1 MRAVAHARQKP
12 DLDMNAVWWKVG
24 GRALDILLIGVVI
37 GVAAAVALLPL
48 GLATVA
54 MAGAAVL
61 LLTLIRPHYALYLLA
76 LAVPFGSLRE
86 VAVGPI
92 SVGGAEAV
100 GLLVAGAWVL
110 RVLALREP
118 VRWRSP
124 LTWALVLFLYVGL
137 VSTLGALSLAHSA
150 KELLRWAE
158 LLVVFLAAGNL
169 LRGRRIAIAAG
180 FVLLGA
186 ALEGL
191 LGLYQFFRQVGPEG
205 FVLLGRFMRAYGTF
219 EQPNP
224 YAGYLGLVFPVA
236 LALLLSAPQAWR
248 AAINRRGWRMVAWVG
263 IGISGALAL
272 GGIVASWSRGAWIGL
287 AASTA
292 TVILLRGKRWAAALL
307 IALAIGALAVV
318 GGTATHLLPPAIGER
333 FADVGAYFR
342 PFDVRTVEVT
352 DANWAI
358 VERVAHWQAGWA
370 MFSDR
375 PWLGVGFGNYEA
387 VYPAYAIGIWRD
399 PLGHAHN
406 YYINVAAEAGL
417 LGLAAYVAVMVAAL
431 AQTARSAGR
440 TSGLSRA
447 VCIGALGLLVHLG
460 VHNLVDNLYVHG
472 MNMLV
477 GMVLGMAWAAGAPMG
492 DAASSPRPPE
502 AHPA

>member
-1 MRAVAHARQKP
+1 MKA
-12 DLDMNAVWWKVG
+12 LWWKLHGHVPEVAFGGLVVG
-24 GRALDILLIGVVI
+24 AALAL
-37 GVAAAVALLPL
+37 ALLPL
-48 GLATVA
+48 TVA
-54 MAGAAVL
+54 TAAFAGAAVL

-86 VAVGPI
+86 FAVGPLAI
-92 SVGGAEAV
+92 GGAETA
-100 GLLVAGAWVL
+100 GMLVAGAWLL

-118 VRWRSP
+118 VRWRAP
-124 LTWALVLFLYVGL
+124 LTWALLLFLFVGL
-137 VSTLGALSLAHSA
+137 VSTLGALSLAHSL

-158 LLVVFLAAGNL
+158 LLVIFLAAGNL
-169 LRGRRIAIAAG
+169 LGGRRIYIAAG
-180 FVLLGA
+180 FVLTGA

-191 LGLYQFFRQVGPEG
+191 LGLYQFFRQAGPEG

-236 LALLLSAPQAWR
+236 LALLLSAPSAWR
-248 AAINRRGWRMVAWVG
+248 QAIAVRPWRIAAWVG
-263 IGISGALAL
+263 VAAAAVLTLSGI
-272 GGIVASWSRGAWIGL
+272 IASWSRGAWIGL

-307 IALAIGALAVV
+307 IAAALAV
-318 GGTATHLLPPAIGER
+318 ALLGAGMAANVIPAAVLER

-358 VERVAHWQAGWA
+358 VERMAHWQAGWA

-417 LGLAAYVAVMVAAL
+417 LGLMVYLAVLAMAL
-431 AQTARSAGR
+431 AQTIRLARRSL
-440 TSGLSRA
+440 GLARA
-447 VCIGALGLLVHLG
+447 ICIGALGLLAHLC

-477 GMVLGMAWAAGAPMG
+477 GMVLGMAWAAQG
-492 DAASSPRPPE
+492 SRPPLDSE
-502 AHPA
+502 TKP

>member
-1 MRAVAHARQKP
+1 MKALWWELSRHAPEVAF
-12 DLDMNAVWWKVG
+12 G
-24 GRALDILLIGVVI
+24 GLVL
-37 GVAAAVALLPL
+37 AAAFLVALAPL
-48 GLATVA
+48 TVA
-54 MAGAAVL
+54 TAAIAGALVVV
-61 LLTLIRPHYALYLLA
+61 LTLIRPHFALYLLA

-86 VAVGPI
+86 FAVGPI
-92 SVGGAEAV
+92 SIGGAEAV
-100 GLLVAGAWVL
+100 GILVAGAWVL

-118 VRWRSP
+118 IRWRAP
-124 LTWALVLFLYVGL
+124 LTWALLAFLFVGL
-137 VSTLGALSLAHSA
+137 VSTLGALSLSHSV
-150 KELLRWAE
+150 KELLRWGE
-158 LLVVFLAAGNL
+158 LLVIFLAAGNL
-169 LRGRRIAIAAG
+169 LRGRRIYVAAG

-191 LGLYQFFRQVGPEG
+191 LGLYQFFRQAGPEG

-224 YAGYLGLVFPVA
+224 YAGYLGLVFPLA
-236 LALLLSAPQAWR
+236 LALVLSAPAAWR
-248 AAINRRGWRMVAWVG
+248 EVIAIRRWRVAAWVG
-263 IGISGALAL
+263 VAVAAALAL

-292 TVILLRGKRWAAALL
+292 TVILLRGRRWAAALL
-307 IALAIGALAVV
+307 IAAALAVALLGAGAAANV
-318 GGTATHLLPPAIGER
+318 LPPAIVER

-358 VERVAHWQAGWA
+358 VERMAHWQAGWA
-370 MFSDR
+370 MFGDR

-417 LGLAAYVAVMVAAL
+417 VGLGAYLAVLVAAL
-431 AQTARSAGR
+431 VQTGRSAR
-440 TSGLSRA
+440 RASGLARA
-447 VCIGALGLLVHLG
+447 LCIGALGMLVHLC
-460 VHNLVDNLYVHG
+460 VHNVVDNLYVHG

-477 GMVLGMAWAAGAPMG
+477 GMALGMAWAFYDERQTARVSETKP
-492 DAASSPRPPE
+492 
-502 AHPA
+502 

>member
-1 MRAVAHARQKP
+1 MKALWWSVRGRVP
-12 DLDMNAVWWKVG
+12 DMALG
-24 GRALDILLIGVVI
+24 GLVLGTALAL
-37 GVAAAVALLPL
+37 ALLPL
-48 GLATVA
+48 TAATTA
-54 MAGAAVL
+54 LAGAAVL
-61 LLTLIRPHYALYLLA
+61 VLTLIRPHYALYLLA

-86 VAVGPI
+86 FAVGPLSI
-92 SVGGAEAV
+92 GGAEAA
-100 GLLVAGAWVL
+100 GMLVAGAWAL

-118 VRWRSP
+118 VRGRAP
-124 LTWALVLFLYVGL
+124 LTWALLLFLFVGL

-158 LLVVFLAAGNL
+158 LLVIFLASGNL
-169 LRGRRIAIAAG
+169 LRGRRIYVAIA
-180 FVLLGA
+180 FVLAGA

-191 LGLYQFFRQVGPEG
+191 LGLYQFFRQAGPEG

-224 YAGYLGLVFPVA
+224 YAGYLGLVFPMA
-236 LALLLSAPQAWR
+236 LALLLSAPAAWR
-248 AAINRRGWRMVAWVG
+248 EVIAARGWRIAAWAGVAA
-263 IGISGALAL
+263 SGALAL
-272 GGIVASWSRGAWIGL
+272 GGIVASWSRGAWVGL
-287 AASTA
+287 AAGTA
-292 TVILLRGKRWAAALL
+292 TVILLRGKRWAATLL
-307 IALAIGALAVV
+307 IAAGLALSLLGAGTVADVIPAAVV
-318 GGTATHLLPPAIGER
+318 ER

-342 PFDVRTVEVT
+342 PFDVRAVEVT

-358 VERVAHWQAGWA
+358 VERMAHWQAGWA

-406 YYINVAAEAGL
+406 SYINVAAEAGL
-417 LGLAAYVAVMVAAL
+417 VGLAAYLAVIAAAL
-431 AQTARSAGR
+431 VQTGRSAR
-440 TSGLSRA
+440 RASGLARA
-447 VCIGALGLLVHLG
+447 VCIGALGLMAHLC

-477 GMVLGMAWAAGAPMG
+477 GMVLGLAWAAP
-492 DAASSPRPPE
+492 DERPVQSASETKP
-502 AHPA
+502 

>member
-1 MRAVAHARQKP
+1 MKA
-12 DLDMNAVWWKVG
+12 LWWKLYERASDMALAGLVVG
-24 GRALDILLIGVVI
+24 TAVVL
-37 GVAAAVALLPL
+37 AVLPL
-48 GLATVA
+48 TMATMIV
-54 MAGAAVL
+54 AGAAVVL
-61 LLTLIRPHYALYLLA
+61 LALIRPHYALYLLA

-86 VAVGPI
+86 FAVGPLAI
-92 SVGGAEAV
+92 GGAEAV
-100 GLLVAGAWVL
+100 GILVAGAWVL
-110 RVLALREP
+110 RALALREP
-118 VRWRSP
+118 IRWRAP
-124 LTWALVLFLYVGL
+124 LTWALLLFLFVGL
-137 VSTLGALSLAHSA
+137 VSTLGALSLAHSV

-158 LLVVFLAAGNL
+158 LLVIFLAAGNL
-169 LRGRRIAIAAG
+169 LRGRRIYLAAG
-180 FVLLGA
+180 FLLAGA

-191 LGLYQFFRQVGPEG
+191 LGLYQFFGQVGPEG

-224 YAGYLGLVFPVA
+224 YAGYLGLVFPIA
-236 LALLLSAPQAWR
+236 LALLLSAPSAWR
-248 AAINRRGWRMVAWVG
+248 GAVARRRWRTAAWIGVAG
-263 IGISGALAL
+263 AAALAL

-287 AASTA
+287 AGSTA

-307 IALAIGALAVV
+307 IGLAVV
-318 GGTATHLLPPAIGER
+318 GAMVGAGAATNLLPPAVLER
-333 FADVGAYFR
+333 FADVGVYFR

-358 VERVAHWQAGWA
+358 VERMAHWQAGWA

-417 LGLAAYVAVMVAAL
+417 LGLAAYLAVIAAAL
-431 AQTARSAGR
+431 AQTGRGVARA
-440 TSGLSRA
+440 SGLARA
-447 VCIGALGLLVHLG
+447 VCIGAMGLLVHLS

-477 GMVLGMAWAAGAPMG
+477 GMVLGMAWAAHDRRSAPPT
-492 DAASSPRPPE
+492 AE
-502 AHPA
+502 TKL

>member
-1 MRAVAHARQKP
+1 MMWNLRRRAPELA
-12 DLDMNAVWWKVG
+12 WVG
-24 GRALDILLIGVVI
+24 LIL
-37 GVAAAVALLPL
+37 GVAMALALLPL
-48 GLATVA
+48 TLATTAVV
-54 MAGAAVL
+54 GAAVF

-86 VAVGPI
+86 FAVGPLAI
-92 SVGGAEAV
+92 GGAEAA
-100 GLLVAGAWVL
+100 GILVVGAWLL

-118 VRWRSP
+118 IRWRTP
-124 LTWALVLFLYVGL
+124 LTWALLLFLYVGL
-137 VSTLGALSLAHSA
+137 MSTLGALSLAHSI
-150 KELLRWAE
+150 KELLRWTE
-158 LLVVFLAAGNL
+158 LLVIFLAAGNL
-169 LRGRRIAIAAG
+169 LRGRRIYVAAG
-180 FVLLGA
+180 FLLAGA

-205 FVLLGRFMRAYGTF
+205 FVLMGRFMRAYGTF

-224 YAGYLGLVFPVA
+224 YAGYLGLVFPLA
-236 LALLLSAPQAWR
+236 LALLLCAPANWKAALATHRRAVLAW
-248 AAINRRGWRMVAWVG
+248 
-263 IGISGALAL
+263 IGTAGAGALAL

-287 AASTA
+287 AVSAST
-292 TVILLRGKRWAAALL
+292 VFMLRGKKWAVVFL
-307 IALAIGALAVV
+307 IALAVLGAAVLA
-318 GGTATHLLPPAIGER
+318 GTAANILPSAVLER

-358 VERVAHWQAGWA
+358 VERMAHWQAGWA
-370 MFSDR
+370 MFGDR

-406 YYINVAAEAGL
+406 YYLNVAAEAGL
-417 LGLAAYVAVMVAAL
+417 IGLAAYLAVLAAAL
-431 AQTARSAGR
+431 ALAGRATAR
-440 TSGLSRA
+440 TSGLARA
-447 VCIGALGLLVHLG
+447 VCVGALGLLAHLS

-477 GMVLGMAWAAGAPMG
+477 GMVLGMAWAALA
-492 DAASSPRPPE
+492 DAQDARDAGPIAHGEHPSASGLETKP
-502 AHPA
+502 